1 MKLEENLEHTNETRT
16 EKEEIGQ
23 GSKGR
28 IKSLSLRLYSP
39 PTYLRCANEFQTN

>member
-1 MKLEENLEHTNETRT
+1 MCLLVQIFGEENLEHTNGTRT

-23 GSKGR
+23 GFKAC

-39 PTYLRCANEFQTN
+39 HLFSVCK